1 MPDGFRMSQSVATG
15 IDCVLVI
22 DDDLQLLHSFIE
34 VLQPHGIPIAT
45 ARDEHEALA
54 AFRWYSPGVV
64 LTDIVTPE
72 RYRTALAMRCARPA
86 MKVVAMSDG
95 TGVRRLDF
103 LTIAKR
109 FGADAI
115 VHKPFDVSGL
125 VKLLRTFI
133 RRRW

>member
-1 MPDGFRMSQSVATG
+1 MPDGLRVSQSVASG

-22 DDDLQLLHSFIE
+22 DDDTHLLQSFIE
-34 VLQPHGIPIAT
+34 VLQAYGIPVAT

-72 RYRTALAMRCARPA
+72 RYRTALAMRRARPA

-95 TGVRRLDF
+95 TEIRRLDF
-103 LTIAKR
+103 LAIAKR
-109 FGADAI
+109 FGPDAI

-133 RRRW
+133 KRRW